1 MSYSYKM
8 SRFYCDDELLS
19 AEEVLNVL
27 NSTLEKSEPV
37 TIEDYYS
44 EWEKIVKEVS
54 DKEVELINLKEVY
67 SEKEQEILLNTDF
80 KELYG
85 KNNDSIRKNHIKKTL
100 QAMTDAKN
108 DLEISIS
115 YLKRRIEFIKSL
127 MNMQRTLLQ
136 TGMVE

>member
-1 MSYSYKM
+1 MFSYKM
-8 SRFYCDDELLS
+8 NRFYCDDIVMSSEQ
-19 AEEVLNVL
+19 VLDVL

-44 EWEKIVKEVS
+44 EWEKIVKELS

-85 KNNDSIRKNHIKKTL
+85 KNNEGIRKNHIKKTL

-127 MNMQRTLLQ
+127 MSMQRTLLES
-136 TGMVE
+136 GMVE

>member
-1 MSYSYKM
+1 MFSYKM
-8 SRFYCDDELLS
+8 SRFYCDDIIMS
-19 AEEVLNVL
+19 SEEVLDVL
-27 NSTLEKSEPV
+27 NSTLERKKPV

-44 EWEKIVKEVS
+44 EWEKIVKELS

-85 KNNDSIRKNHIKKTL
+85 KNNEGIRKNHIKKTL

-127 MNMQRTLLQ
+127 MNMQRTLLEN
-136 TGMVE
+136 GMVE

>member
-1 MSYSYKM
+1 MFSYKM
-8 SRFYCDDELLS
+8 NRFYCDDIVMSSEQ
-19 AEEVLNVL
+19 VLDVL

-44 EWEKIVKEVS
+44 EWEKIVKELS

-127 MNMQRTLLQ
+127 MSMQRTLLES
-136 TGMVE
+136 GMVE

>member
-8 SRFYCDDELLS
+8 SRFYCDDVIMS
-19 AEEVLNVL
+19 SEEVLDVL

-44 EWEKIVKEVS
+44 EWEKIVKELS

>member
-1 MSYSYKM
+1 MFSYKM
-8 SRFYCDDELLS
+8 NRFYCDDIVMS
-19 AEEVLNVL
+19 SEEVLDVL
-27 NSTLEKSEPV
+27 NSTLERKEPV

-44 EWEKIVKEVS
+44 EWEKIIKELS

-127 MNMQRTLLQ
+127 MSMQRTLLES
-136 TGMVE
+136 GMVE